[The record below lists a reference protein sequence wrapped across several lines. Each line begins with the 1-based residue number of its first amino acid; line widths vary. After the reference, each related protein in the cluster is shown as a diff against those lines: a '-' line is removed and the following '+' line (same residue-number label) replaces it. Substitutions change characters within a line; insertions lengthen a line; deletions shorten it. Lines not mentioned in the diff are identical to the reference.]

1 MAKKVM
7 PVEKLKASK
16 AKPVPV
22 RIVSEGPST
31 SSYKDYEARERKY
44 RAEDAL
50 RTIKEYN
57 KITSDKTLMKDVKQ
71 MAKSQMN
78 DLKKLC

>member
-1 MAKKVM
+1 MKKIM

-16 AKPVPV
+16 KPIPV
-22 RIVSEGPST
+22 KIVSDSPMESKG
-31 SSYKDYEARERKY
+31 YEERERKY